1 MNDPFSRTNQTL
13 TDALLN
19 LDRTISLAESNVA
32 AAKQLGLPEAG
43 PLAARLP
50 DLVLQAREFLARIPD
65 GSQPQRWIDARR
77 LLDKARSFEPMFAPY
92 MMLGNRV
99 AAAKQSVADPRA
111 RARAAAEA
119 PARAPGQRVAPAV

>member
-43 PLAARLP
+43 PLAARP
-50 DLVLQAREFLARIPD
+50 PALVLQAPEVLARIPD
-65 GSQPQRWIDARR
+65 GSQPQRLICGRR
-77 LLDKARSFEPMFAPY
+77 LPRKARPFEAVFA
-92 MMLGNRV
+92 RHWTV
-99 AAAKQSVADPRA
+99 CDP
-111 RARAAAEA
+111 
-119 PARAPGQRVAPAV
+119 G